1 MRGIA
6 RIAALAALVLPVSCQ
21 APAVAPQAAASA
33 PSRTAIL
40 QERREWAFA
49 GASPAVTIDNR
60 FPGARVNRCEEVGPH
75 DYRITITPENDPIN
89 PSPWYAFRIV
99 ADAPTDVTVRIVIAT
114 ATARP
119 HPWTSPDGRAWSR
132 VPDADWTGKP
142 GARECTL
149 RLNVGPSAKWVAS
162 NRMVG
167 NDVIGA
173 WADAAAVRMGAAVRT
188 IGTSQGGRPIRMFE
202 FASPGAPEDGVVV
215 IGRQHPPEVSGSVGL
230 MAFMDEA
237 TGGSERA
244 RAFRAAFRVA
254 LVPVVNPD
262 GVDEGQ
268 WRSTLGAVDSN
279 RDWGPFTQPEV
290 RVVRDAILELRRR
303 PGARIWLALDFHA
316 TNKDILYLP
325 KEDDRTFPPRFA
337 SQWVAAIQAR
347 FPDYRVESTG
357 AHNVAEWTFKRWAFE
372 ELGVPGITY
381 ELGSATPDA
390 RIRRIVTGASDEAM
404 RLLLEAKSATAAAR

>member
-1 MRGIA
+1 MRGFV
-6 RIAALAALVLPVSCQ
+6 RIAALSLLVLPVACH
-21 APAVAPQAAASA
+21 APVAVPQAAAPA
-33 PSRTAIL
+33 PDRAAIL

-75 DYRITITPENDPIN
+75 DYRITITPENEPIN
-89 PSPWYAFRIV
+89 PSPWYAFRIR
-99 ADAPTDVTVRIVIAT
+99 ADAPTDVTVRVVIAT

-119 HPWTSPDGRAWSR
+119 HPWTSLDGRGWTR

-167 NDVIGA
+167 NEAIGA
-173 WADAAAVRMGAAVRT
+173 WAAAAAARMGAVERT
-188 IGTSQGGRPIRMFE
+188 IGTSRGGRPIRLFE
-202 FASPGAPEDGVVV
+202 FAAPDAPEDWVVV

-237 TGGSERA
+237 TGASGRA

-262 GVDEGQ
+262 GVDEGH
-268 WRSTLGAVDSN
+268 WRSTLGGVDAN

-290 RVVRDAILELRRR
+290 RAVRDAILALRAR

-325 KEDDRTFPPRFA
+325 KEDERTFPPRFA
-337 SQWVAAIQAR
+337 SQWVAAIQGR
-347 FPDYRVESTG
+347 FPDYVVESTG
-357 AHNVAEWTFKRWAFE
+357 SHNVNEWTFKRWAFE

-390 RIRRIVTGASDEAM
+390 RIRRIVAGASDEAM
-404 RLLLEAKSATAAAR
+404 RLLLQAKAAAAPAK